1 VIKLKKEN
9 EVDNLEVDSN
19 SKGRS
24 FTLYDVLGVVILI
37 RVTTNVMFVLFF
49 TFKSTNLIW
58 C

>member
-1 VIKLKKEN
+1 MIKLKKEN